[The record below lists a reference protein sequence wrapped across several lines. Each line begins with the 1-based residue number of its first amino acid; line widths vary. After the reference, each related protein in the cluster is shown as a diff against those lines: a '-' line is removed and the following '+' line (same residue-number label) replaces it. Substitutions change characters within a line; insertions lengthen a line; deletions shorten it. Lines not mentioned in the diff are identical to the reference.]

1 MRVLAAPQLSE
12 SATATGFGRSA
23 WGQGQGEVGQGQ
35 SHHTGWEKQQF
46 QFLGV
51 AAPGWWELKGRVIRK
66 LSGDNSSRESRTGQ
80 GPFIL
85 RCCSGP
91 EKDLALGRGLRTYL
105 ECVVFFQSPNLNS
118 AEAVNHLLLGM
129 ASQISELEDNIVVE
143 DLRGKHW
150 RQRG

>member
-51 AAPGWWELKGRVIRK
+51 AAPGWWELKGRVIDHAYCHIIIKKKK
-66 LSGDNSSRESRTGQ
+66 LV
-80 GPFIL
+80 L
-85 RCCSGP
+85 
-91 EKDLALGRGLRTYL
+91 EKNFSTL
-105 ECVVFFQSPNLNS
+105 
-118 AEAVNHLLLGM
+118 
-129 ASQISELEDNIVVE
+129 
-143 DLRGKHW
+143 
-150 RQRG
+150 